1 MSDIRKRVG
10 KNGTTYQVRYADR
23 ASKTGY
29 AYKTFDTARAARA
42 FREDAAARAQASSV
56 SASSMSVEQAVKE
69 WLDICEK
76 EGLNGRDPVTAYTL
90 ENYEYRASFIKG
102 YAWTKELRELTAPDI
117 AEFRSWLL
125 RSDMSR
131 DLAGKVLSSFQSMMK
146 EMTVRGRIPINCA
159 AGISVRS
166 DSRYDEPVTIPTK
179 SEIKALLK
187 AADDLSNAKNQTV
200 AKPWQRYRPMLYLA
214 VDSGMRPQEYLAVAR
229 SSLGESGIK
238 VERAIEGDG
247 SRISVTKTPTG
258 RRFIDLTDTTINM
271 VRHYAENIAAPN
283 DHDLIFP
290 DKSGRWQ
297 CRRNWQRRGFDVA
310 CEKAGLMVEQ
320 DAGGGEKI
328 AVPKFRPYDLRHFF
342 ASYHIDK
349 GTNLKKLQKMMGH
362 KDIETTLNV
371 YGHLLDDDEKRA
383 DGVLSC
389 LV

>member
-1 MSDIRKRVG
+1 MSTRCA
-10 KNGTTYQVRYADR
+10 RY
-23 ASKTGY
+23 
-29 AYKTFDTARAARA
+29 
-42 FREDAAARAQASSV
+42 
-56 SASSMSVEQAVKE
+56 
-69 WLDICEK
+69 
-76 EGLNGRDPVTAYTL
+76 
-90 ENYEYRASFIKG
+90 YRAH
-102 YAWTKELRELTAPDI
+102 
-117 AEFRSWLL
+117 
-125 RSDMSR
+125 
-131 DLAGKVLSSFQSMMK
+131 LAGGLPVPRVPPSEIPARPVLFHVKHGREHCHVVWSRIDVDQKRAVHLAFDHDKLMRV
-146 EMTVRGRIPINCA
+146 TRIPINCA

-229 SSLGESGIK
+229 SSLAENGIK
-238 VERAIEGDG
+238 VERAIDGDG
-247 SRISVTKTPTG
+247 NRISVTKTPTG

-328 AVPKFRPYDLRHFF
+328 SVPKFRPYDLRHFF

-349 GTNLKKLQKMMGH
+349 GTNLKKLQKMMGT
-362 KDIETTLNV
+362 KTSKQRSMCTVTFWMMTKNGQTVSLAAWSDF
-371 YGHLLDDDEKRA
+371 
-383 DGVLSC
+383 SC
-389 LV
+389 GECVATGR

>member
-1 MSDIRKRVG
+1 M
-10 KNGTTYQVRYADR
+10 
-23 ASKTGY
+23 
-29 AYKTFDTARAARA
+29 
-42 FREDAAARAQASSV
+42 
-56 SASSMSVEQAVKE
+56 
-69 WLDICEK
+69 
-76 EGLNGRDPVTAYTL
+76 
-90 ENYEYRASFIKG
+90 
-102 YAWTKELRELTAPDI
+102 
-117 AEFRSWLL
+117 
-125 RSDMSR
+125 
-131 DLAGKVLSSFQSMMK
+131 
-146 EMTVRGRIPINCA
+146 
-159 AGISVRS
+159 
-166 DSRYDEPVTIPTK
+166 
-179 SEIKALLK
+179 
-187 AADDLSNAKNQTV
+187 
-200 AKPWQRYRPMLYLA
+200 
-214 VDSGMRPQEYLAVAR
+214 AR
-229 SSLGESGIK
+229 SSLGENGIK

-328 AVPKFRPYDLRHFF
+328 SVPKFRPYDLRHFF

-383 DGVLSC
+383 DGVLSS